1 MNVATGLNGRWHSVF
16 SGWEQNIVPI
26 YQYSAL
32 TERGVLSNGEQA
44 ATSMEALRSELAQRG
59 LLVQNIR
66 SQHAGFRL
74 LRRRRVSPEYFQL
87 FNQEFMALMRAG
99 LTIPDAL
106 ALSSN
111 RPDSPMLGS
120 ILQRVL
126 EDVRGGALFSEACAR
141 HPEAFEGLYI
151 AALRAGEK
159 TGNLAEVLA
168 RYQEYLKHKV
178 ALRRKISQALAYPV
192 FLLIALVV
200 ILAILFIFVMPRFV
214 AMYAD
219 FGAELPLPT
228 RVLIGLV
235 ERFYIVGPALLGLG
249 AAGWYG
255 WRRWV
260 ATHQG
265 RLWADNLR
273 EHIPYISDVAR
284 LVTAAQLARSLSTL
298 LAGGTPL
305 VEALRTAR
313 ESLTN
318 RAYALRLEQATQK
331 VIDGS
336 SLAQAMR
343 QTNLMPDT
351 AVRMIEVGEASGG
364 LDSML
369 GEIALFYEGILD
381 TRLARLMALI
391 EPSIM
396 LLMGL
401 FIGGIIIVMYLPI
414 FHMADVI
421 K

>member
-1 MNVATGLNGRWHSVF
+1 MPV
-16 SGWEQNIVPI
+16 

-32 TERGVLSNGEQA
+32 TDRGVSASGEQA
-44 ATSMEALRSELAQRG
+44 ATSVEALRAELAGRG
-59 LLVQNIR
+59 LLVQAIR
-66 SQHAGFRL
+66 PKRAGIRLFR
-74 LRRRRVSPEYFQL
+74 RQRISPEDFQL
-87 FNQEFMALMRAG
+87 FNQEFMALARAG

-106 ALSSN
+106 ALASN
-111 RPDSPMLGS
+111 RPDSPTLGR

-151 AALRAGEK
+151 SALRTGEK
-159 TGNLAEVLA
+159 TGNLAEVLG
-168 RYQEYLKHKV
+168 RYQGFLKHKV
-178 ALRRKISQALAYPV
+178 ALRKKISQALAYPA

-200 ILAILFIFVMPRFV
+200 ILAILFVFVMPRFV

-219 FGAELPLPT
+219 FGTELPLPT

-235 ERFYIVGPALLGLG
+235 EYFYIVGPALAGVGFG
-249 AAGWYG
+249 AWVA

-260 ATHQG
+260 ATERG
-265 RLWADNLR
+265 RLWVDR
-273 EHIPYISDVAR
+273 FCERIPYISDITRIVA
-284 LVTAAQLARSLSTL
+284 ASQLARSLSTL

-318 RAYALRLEQATQK
+318 RAYILRLEQATQQ
-331 VIDGS
+331 VIEGS

-343 QTNLMPDT
+343 QASLMPDT

-369 GEIALFYEGILD
+369 GEVALFYEEILD

-391 EPSIM
+391 EPLIM
-396 LLMGL
+396 LLMGV

-414 FHMADVI
+414 FHMADII

>member
-1 MNVATGLNGRWHSVF
+1 MPL
-16 SGWEQNIVPI
+16 

-32 TERGVLSNGEQA
+32 SERGVLSQGVQA
-44 ATSMEALRSELAQRG
+44 ATSVEALRSELAQRG
-59 LLVQNIR
+59 LLVQSIR
-66 SQHAGFRL
+66 SQHTGFRL

-87 FNQEFMALMRAG
+87 FNQEFMALIRAG

-106 ALSSN
+106 ALASN

-151 AALRAGEK
+151 AALHTGEK

-200 ILAILFIFVMPRFV
+200 ILAILFVFVMPRFV
-214 AMYAD
+214 SMYAD

-228 RVLIGLV
+228 RVLLGLV

-249 AAGWYG
+249 AGGWYV

-260 ATHQG
+260 ATHRG

-273 EHIPYISDVAR
+273 ERIPYISDVAR
-284 LVTAAQLARSLSTL
+284 LVATAQLARSLSTL

-313 ESLTN
+313 ESLNN

-343 QTNLMPDT
+343 QSHLMPDT
-351 AVRMIEVGEASGG
+351 ALRMIEVGEASGG

-396 LLMGL
+396 LLIGL

>member
-1 MNVATGLNGRWHSVF
+1 MNVATALNARWHSAF
-16 SGWEQNIVPI
+16 SEWKQNIVPI

-66 SQHAGFRL
+66 SPHTGFRL

-260 ATHQG
+260 ATNQG

-273 EHIPYISDVAR
+273 ERIPYISDVAR
-284 LVTAAQLARSLSTL
+284 LVAAAQLARSLSTL

-318 RAYALRLEQATQK
+318 RAYALRLEQATEK

-336 SLAQAMR
+336 SLAHATR

>member
-1 MNVATGLNGRWHSVF
+1 MPV
-16 SGWEQNIVPI
+16 
-26 YQYSAL
+26 YQYSAITHL
-32 TERGVLSNGEQA
+32 GVSAAGEQA
-44 ATSMEALRSELAQRG
+44 ATSIEALRQELAARG
-59 LLVQNIR
+59 LLVQHIR
-66 SQHAGFRL
+66 PKRSGARL
-74 LRRRRVSPEYFQL
+74 FKRQRVSPEDFQL
-87 FNQEFMALMRAG
+87 FNQEFMALARAG

-106 ALSSN
+106 ELAAN
-111 RPDSPMLGS
+111 RPDNPSLGR

-126 EDVRGGALFSEACAR
+126 EDVRGGASFSEACAR
-141 HPEAFEGLYI
+141 HPEAFEALYI
-151 AALRAGEK
+151 SALRTGEK

-168 RYQEYLKHKV
+168 RYQDYLKHKV
-178 ALRRKISQALAYPV
+178 ALRKKISQALAYPM

-200 ILAILFIFVMPRFV
+200 ILAILFVFVMPRFV
-214 AMYAD
+214 SMYAD

-228 RVLIGLV
+228 RVLVGLV
-235 ERFYIVGPALLGLG
+235 ERLYIVGPVLFGLG

-255 WRRWV
+255 WRRW
-260 ATHQG
+260 TTTEEG
-265 RLWADNLR
+265 RLWVDNLR
-273 EHIPYISDVAR
+273 ERIPYVSDVAR
-284 LVTAAQLARSLSTL
+284 LVSAAQLARSLSTL

-318 RAYALRLEQATQK
+318 RAYGLRLEQATQQ
-331 VIDGS
+331 VIEGS
-336 SLAQAMR
+336 SLASAVR
-343 QTNLMPDT
+343 ATRLMPDT

-364 LDSML
+364 LDGML
-369 GEIALFYEGILD
+369 GEVALFYEEILG

-391 EPSIM
+391 EPMIM